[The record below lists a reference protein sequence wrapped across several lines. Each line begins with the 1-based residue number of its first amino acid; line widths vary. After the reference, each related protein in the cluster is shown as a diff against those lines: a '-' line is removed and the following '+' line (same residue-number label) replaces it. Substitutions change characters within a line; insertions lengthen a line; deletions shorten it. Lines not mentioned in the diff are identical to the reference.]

1 MNKEE
6 ITRSTIMDI
15 KVIISNF
22 ISDLINYQEN
32 QKQELL
38 QYIYDEDTISLN
50 KILWY
55 KKTIKDVYEII
66 ELVDKFCNDKNI
78 D

>member
-1 MNKEE
+1 
-6 ITRSTIMDI
+6 MDI
-15 KVIISNF
+15 KTIISNF

-32 QKQELL
+32 QKQDLL
-38 QYIYDEDTISLN
+38 QYIYDEDAISLN

-55 KKTIKDVYEII
+55 KKTIKDTYEII

>member
-1 MNKEE
+1 
-6 ITRSTIMDI
+6 MDI

-38 QYIYDEDTISLN
+38 QYIYDEETISLN

-55 KKTIKDVYEII
+55 KKTIKDTYEII
-66 ELVDKFCNDKNI
+66 ELLDKFCNDKNI

>member
-1 MNKEE
+1 MELK
-6 ITRSTIMDI
+6 T
-15 KVIISNF
+15 IISNF

>member
-1 MNKEE
+1 
-6 ITRSTIMDI
+6 MDI

-66 ELVDKFCNDKNI
+66 ELVDKFCNDKSI

>member
-1 MNKEE
+1 MELKT
-6 ITRSTIMDI
+6 IT
-15 KVIISNF
+15 SNF

-32 QKQELL
+32 QKQYLL

-55 KKTIKDVYEII
+55 KKNIKDVYEII
-66 ELVDKFCNDKNI
+66 ELVDKFCNDNNI
-78 D
+78 N

>member
-1 MNKEE
+1 
-6 ITRSTIMDI
+6 MDI
-15 KVIISNF
+15 KTIISNF

-32 QKQELL
+32 QKQYLL
-38 QYIYDEDTISLN
+38 QYIYEEDTISLN

-55 KKTIKDVYEII
+55 KKNIKDVYEII

>member
-1 MNKEE
+1 
-6 ITRSTIMDI
+6 MDI
-15 KVIISNF
+15 KTIISNF

-32 QKQELL
+32 QKQYLL

-55 KKTIKDVYEII
+55 KKNIKDTYEII